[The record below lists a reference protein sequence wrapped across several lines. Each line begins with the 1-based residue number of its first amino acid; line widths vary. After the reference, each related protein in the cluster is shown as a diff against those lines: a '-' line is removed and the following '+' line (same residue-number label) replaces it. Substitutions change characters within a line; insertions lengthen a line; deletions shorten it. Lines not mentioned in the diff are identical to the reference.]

1 MNYYTKYENKTEEI
15 IVSGNAIK
23 CATFLKIK
31 IELFSRIQNE
41 PEAKEQKLIK
51 KLKIF
56 DIIMIVSILK

>member
-31 IELFSRIQNE
+31 IELFSRI
-41 PEAKEQKLIK
+41 
-51 KLKIF
+51 
-56 DIIMIVSILK
+56 